1 MPITSEY
8 YIAASEE
15 VKAHTKYF
23 IDKGYTKKKTPPN
36 RVTANAF
43 VSPFHSPDGKIR
55 QKVKRL
61 DSDGSGSSK
70 DPDTASSPFPML
82 SMLTMM
88 MMMRMMYLLKK

>member
-1 MPITSEY
+1 LRDHYLKSVIFDKKGNPVPITSEH

-43 VSPFHSPDGKIR
+43 VSPFHSPDGKN
-55 QKVKRL
+55 QTESNKFAKL
-61 DSDGSGSSK
+61 SK
-70 DPDTASSPFPML
+70 ARRDH
-82 SMLTMM
+82 
-88 MMMRMMYLLKK
+88 